1 MTADAIAR
9 AAQRYLELR
18 EAPAAPSAEA
28 ELGEHLK
35 GALAWCAARPFALLC
50 AIAQPWAVSALRLT
64 AASRYPPGTAQGFT
78 ELAGG
83 SNR

>member
-35 GALAWCAARPFALLC
+35 GALAWCAARPPVRTALHDRAALGSVR
-50 AIAQPWAVSALRLT
+50 ASADPT
-64 AASRYPPGTAQGFT
+64 
-78 ELAGG
+78 
-83 SNR
+83 